1 MNILEEER
9 KFNVFINKTIIFS
22 SKQFYKKEMR
32 KNTRENSIEE
42 LTNDIRL
49 KEMLS
54 VIDFSYDTIEN
65 NIILLK
71 AMKSL
76 TEIEQKVIF
85 LLFRKDL
92 SRKVVA
98 DKVKIDVATV
108 SRVQKR
114 ALLKM
119 KKFLEGDIKNV

>member
-1 MNILEEER
+1 
-9 KFNVFINKTIIFS
+9 
-22 SKQFYKKEMR
+22 MR

-54 VIDFSYDTIEN
+54 VTDFSYDTIEN
-65 NIILLK
+65 NIMLLK

-119 KKFLEGDIKNV
+119 RKFLERDIEDV